1 MGEADKD
8 IQTDLDGTVEQAKS
22 LDVRRVYAAPEVTVL
37 ELGSVI
43 KGPSGFLDDHT
54 GGRLRH

>member
-1 MGEADKD
+1 MREAKKE
-8 IQTDLDGTVEQAKS
+8 IQMNLEGTPKEAES
-22 LDVRRVYAAPEVTVL
+22 LDARRVYAAPEVTVL

-43 KGPSGFLDDHT
+43 KGPSGFLDDHS